1 MSTRALSAVF
11 SLSSLAL
18 LLGTTVVACA
28 PASDSTLGEGNP
40 KQEEDSLGASQRS
53 YVVIQR
59 DYRKCAYPMCSGWFV
74 HDVNRK
80 SQKPTYV
87 AALDFGDSDLDE
99 VSQGIVQSASGE
111 VVLYG
116 KLGDLPDWDDAAM
129 KTFRVQSAWRGMP
142 GATVDEKAETFFATS
157 AIEPAI
163 QCFTAPCPA
172 VEVRT
177 LHKGGVKQIERVDL
191 EGLAEP
197 LLDRGWLGERAL
209 HGEAI
214 VAGTIVAGEVF
225 AGGAERV
232 LAASQIFLK
241 LPEEQG
247 ACPQS
252 KPGCPDGQSAIYT
265 RDDNRCVVL
274 SGCVEPGACAAY
286 VPSCGEGYS
295 LQSWTGGMFACT
307 QYACDPTF
315 VVPEEELPVDDVPAD
330 DVEG

>member
-1 MSTRALSAVF
+1 MSTRAHSIAF
-11 SLSSLAL
+11 ALAFL
-18 LLGTTVVACA
+18 VTGVVACA
-28 PASDSTLGEGNP
+28 PAGGPAPEENP
-40 KQEEDSLGASQRS
+40 KQEEDALGASQRS
-53 YVVIQR
+53 YVVIER

-80 SQKPTYV
+80 SQAPTYV
-87 AALDFGDSDLDE
+87 ADLDFTGSGLDE
-99 VSQGIVQSASGE
+99 ATQGIVEGSGQNE

-116 KLGDLPDWDDAAM
+116 KLGNLPDSSY

-142 GATVDEKAETFFATS
+142 GETVDEKLETFFATA
-157 AIEPAI
+157 AIDPPI
-163 QCFTAPCPA
+163 QCLVAPCAA
-172 VEVRT
+172 VT
-177 LHKGGVKQIERVDL
+177 IKPLHKTKAQNIERIDL
-191 EGLAEP
+191 DGLAEP
-197 LLDRGWLGERAL
+197 LLDRNWLADRAL

-214 VAGTIVAGEVF
+214 VAGTVVDGEVF
-225 AGGAERV
+225 QGGPERV

-252 KPGCPDGQSAIYT
+252 RPGCPEGEEAIYT
-265 RDDNRCVVL
+265 RDENRCVVL

-286 VPSCGEGYS
+286 VPACGEGYS

-315 VVPEEELPVDDVPAD
+315 VVPEEELPAD